1 MRPYLAI
8 GFLKWIKI
16 RVTFIFS
23 QKLEWW
29 SMTHTLH
36 IHEFLLLFLNGS
48 RMTSFGCFLLPIFV
62 VIATWHPTARS
73 LRDSRQKLTH
83 YYKCQWR
90 TKMRSMLQWLQAGET
105 WEDGTRRKK
114 PQVDFCLWA
123 KPTMRAEPLKCSNRK
138 NTFGG
143 HEKCVD
149 TPLQPHHFLHSSNLP
164 EGKTRFYG

>member
-1 MRPYLAI
+1 MNFSYCSWTVLVWLPLVVSCFQFSWSLRRDTLA
-8 GFLKWIKI
+8 
-16 RVTFIFS
+16 
-23 QKLEWW
+23 
-29 SMTHTLH
+29 
-36 IHEFLLLFLNGS
+36 
-48 RMTSFGCFLLPIFV
+48 
-62 VIATWHPTARS
+62 ARS
-73 LRDSRQKLTH
+73 LRGSRQKLTH

-105 WEDGTRRKK
+105 WEDGTRGKK

-149 TPLQPHHFLHSSNLP
+149 TPLQPHHFLHSSNLK
-164 EGKTRFYG
+164 GKQDFMANKSLQKVEFCNITSEASYVFR